1 MNTERTY
8 KVFAHITGLVVFELL
23 FWAAIGG
30 IYLLI
35 KTAVPQFELH
45 HVSAWPALL
54 IAPIMLLFFAR
65 HYLWKQRRISQHV
78 DVKLSQTLWPHA
90 RPRRSIW
97 KFIVWRTAI
106 AFLAMGM
113 LAPKTGTRL
122 KEVEAKG
129 VDIMIALDVSRS
141 MMAEDLGMSRLD
153 LAKRTIERI
162 VGSLDGDRAGL
173 VVFAGDAYVQAP
185 LTLDL
190 AAVKLFL
197 DAIGPEAIPVQGTAI
212 GTAIELCAASFD
224 PESQASKVVMIL
236 TDGENHEDDAL
247 ARADEASSSGIKVHA
262 AGMASEAGG
271 PIPEFDRYGRQ
282 TGYKED
288 RNGQPVVSILDER
301 MLVAMVEAGDGTYVR
316 ARSGYV
322 DLSPF
327 LDSLETLDTGKSTK
341 VAYTD
346 YVHQFPWFFLVG
358 LVLFLLEGLWPL
370 SSRRTTSA
378 VAIALLLLA
387 LPAEIAAQPTPS
399 QQGSKGD
406 AVAGTQAMVDRDYAA
421 ADSLF
426 ARAEGWEAAEPGQL
440 ALNRGFALAGSGSD
454 EDAMKAFQRAAA
466 LSEDP
471 VIKADAWNNVGN
483 LLLGGQDAEG
493 AVGAYKEALRLDPTD
508 ADTRYNLS
516 LAMAMRQQQ
525 QDQENQDG
533 EQDQENQDGEQDQ
546 ENQDGEQDQE
556 NQDGEQDQENQ
567 DGEQDQE
574 NQDGEQDQENQD
586 GEQDQENQDGE
597 QDQENQDG
605 EQDQENQDGEQDQ
618 ENQNGSQGQQ
628 PEPSEPKEGQIQPA
642 DAERILDMLERNEA
656 AIRAKLQAQ
665 ENAKRR
671 KGKKTKIEKD
681 W

>member
-1 MNTERTY
+1 MSAERTY
-8 KVFAHITGLVVFELL
+8 KVFAHVTGLVVFELF
-23 FWAAIGG
+23 FWAAMGG

-35 KTAVPQFELH
+35 KSAVPQFELH
-45 HVSAWPALL
+45 QPSAWPALF
-54 IAPIMLLFFAR
+54 IAPFLLLFFAR
-65 HYLWKQRRISQHV
+65 HYLWKQRRISQSV
-78 DVKLSQTLWPHA
+78 DLKLSKTLWPSA
-90 RPRRSIW
+90 RPRRSVW
-97 KFIVWRTAI
+97 KFLMWRTAV

-122 KEVEAKG
+122 KEMEAKG

-197 DAIGPEAIPVQGTAI
+197 DAIGPEAMPVQGTAI
-212 GTAIELCAASFD
+212 GAAIEQCVASFD

-247 ARADEASSSGIKVHA
+247 ARADEAAAAGIKVHA

-288 RNGQPVVSILDER
+288 GTGQPVVSTLDER
-301 MLVAMVEAGDGTYVR
+301 MLVAMVEAGAGTYVR
-316 ARSGYV
+316 AQSGYV

-327 LDSLETLDTGKSTK
+327 LEGIENLDTGKTTK

-346 YVHQFPWFFLVG
+346 YVHQFPWFFLAG
-358 LVLFLLEGLWPL
+358 LMLLLMEGLWPM
-370 SSRRTTSA
+370 SSTRKRPAA
-378 VAIALLLLA
+378 VALVLLLLTG
-387 LPAEIAAQPTPS
+387 LSLEVEAQISPL
-399 QQGSKGD
+399 SKGTKKD
-406 AVAGTQAMVDRDYAA
+406 AVQGTQAMMDRDYAA

-426 ARAEGWEAAEPGQL
+426 GQAEGWKDAAPGQL
-440 ALNRGFALAGSGSD
+440 ALNRGLALAGSGRN
-454 EDAMKAFQRAAA
+454 EDAMKAFQRASA
-466 LSEDP
+466 LSKDP
-471 VIKADAWNNVGN
+471 AIKADAWNNVGN
-483 LLLGGQDAEG
+483 LLLGGQDIEG

-516 LAMAMRQQQ
+516 LALAMRQDQ

-546 ENQDGEQDQE
+546 ENQDGEQDEE
-556 NQDGEQDQENQ
+556 NQNSQQDQENQ
-567 DGEQDQE
+567 DGEQDQG
-574 NQDGEQDQENQD
+574 NQDGQQDQENQD
-586 GEQDQENQDGE
+586 G
-597 QDQENQDG
+597 
-605 EQDQENQDGEQDQ
+605 
-618 ENQNGSQGQQ
+618 
-628 PEPSEPKEGQIQPA
+628 
-642 DAERILDMLERNEA
+642 
-656 AIRAKLQAQ
+656 
-665 ENAKRR
+665 
-671 KGKKTKIEKD
+671 
-681 W
+681 

>member
-1 MNTERTY
+1 
-8 KVFAHITGLVVFELL
+8 
-23 FWAAIGG
+23 
-30 IYLLI
+30 
-35 KTAVPQFELH
+35 
-45 HVSAWPALL
+45 
-54 IAPIMLLFFAR
+54 
-65 HYLWKQRRISQHV
+65 
-78 DVKLSQTLWPHA
+78 
-90 RPRRSIW
+90 
-97 KFIVWRTAI
+97 
-106 AFLAMGM
+106 MGM

-122 KEVEAKG
+122 KEVEANG

-141 MMAEDLGMSRLD
+141 MLAEDLGMSRLD

-212 GTAIELCAASFD
+212 GAAIEQCVTSFD
-224 PESQASKVVMIL
+224 PESQASKVIMIL

-247 ARADEASSSGIKVHA
+247 ARADEAAKSGIKVHA

-288 RNGQPVVSILDER
+288 QNGQPVVSTLDER
-301 MLVAMVEAGDGTYVR
+301 MLVAMVEAGTGTYVR

-327 LDSLETLDTGKSTK
+327 LDSLENLETGKTTK

-346 YVHQFPWFFLVG
+346 YVHQFPWFFLIG
-358 LVLFLLEGLWPL
+358 LVLLLIEGLWPL
-370 SSRRTTSA
+370 ASRKPIVA
-378 VAIALLLLA
+378 VAVLMLI
-387 LPAEIAAQPTPS
+387 LPWPVQAQSSPLETGTKS
-399 QQGSKGD
+399 N
-406 AVAGTQAMVDRDYAA
+406 AVAGTQAMLERDFAA

-426 ARAEGWEAAEPGQL
+426 GQAESWKGAAPGQL
-440 ALNRGFALAGSGSD
+440 ALNRGMALASSGSD

-466 LSEDP
+466 LSKDP
-471 VIKADAWNNVGN
+471 IIQADAWNNVGN
-483 LLLGGQDAEG
+483 LLLGGQDVEG

-516 LAMAMRQQQ
+516 LALAMRQEQ

-605 EQDQENQDGEQDQ
+605 EQDQENQDGDQNQEGQDGEKDQ
-618 ENQNGSQGQQ
+618 EGQQNGAQEQQ
-628 PEPSEPKEGQIQPA
+628 PEPSQPKEGQIQPA

-656 AIRAKLQAQ
+656 ALRAKLQAQ
-665 ENAKRR
+665 ENAKRG

>member
-1 MNTERTY
+1 MSNERTY
-8 KVFAHITGLVVFELL
+8 KVFANVTGLVVFELL

-30 IYLLI
+30 VYLLI
-35 KTAVPQFELH
+35 KTTVPQFELH
-45 HVSAWPALL
+45 QPSAWPALL
-54 IAPIMLLFFAR
+54 IAPIVLVFFAR
-65 HYLWKQRRISQHV
+65 HYLWKQRRISQSV
-78 DVKLSQTLWPHA
+78 DLKLSKTLWPNA

-97 KFIVWRTAI
+97 KFLVWRTAL

-141 MMAEDLGMSRLD
+141 MLAEDLGMSRLD

-197 DAIGPEAIPVQGTAI
+197 DAIGPEAMPVQGTAI
-212 GTAIELCAASFD
+212 GAAIEQCVASFD
-224 PESQASKVVMIL
+224 PESQASKVIMIL

-247 ARADEASSSGIKVHA
+247 ARADEAAKLGIKVHA

-288 RNGQPVVSILDER
+288 QNGQPVVSTLDER
-301 MLVAMVEAGDGTYVR
+301 MLVAMVEAGTGTYVR

-327 LDSLETLDTGKSTK
+327 LERLENLETGKTTK

-346 YVHQFPWFFLVG
+346 YVHQFPWFFLIG
-358 LVLFLLEGLWPL
+358 LLLLLMEGLWPL
-370 SSRRTTSA
+370 SSAKKAPA
-378 VAIALLLLA
+378 VAALLLLFLSGQA
-387 LPAEIAAQPTPS
+387 GAQTGTLKNGTKS
-399 QQGSKGD
+399 D
-406 AVAGTQAMVDRDYAA
+406 AVGGTQAMLDRDFAA

-426 ARAEGWEAAEPGQL
+426 GQAEGWKGAAPGQL
-440 ALNRGFALAGSGSD
+440 ALNRGLALASSGSD

-466 LSEDP
+466 LSKDP
-471 VIKADAWNNVGN
+471 YIQSDAWNNVGN
-483 LLLGGQDAEG
+483 LLLGGQDVEG

-508 ADTRYNLS
+508 AETRYNLS
-516 LAMAMRQQQ
+516 LAMAMRQDQQ
-525 QDQENQDG
+525 EQQEQNGEQDQENQDG
-533 EQDQENQDGEQDQ
+533 EQDQENQDSEQDQENQDGEQDQ

-556 NQDGEQDQENQ
+556 NQDGEQDQDNQ
-567 DGEQDQE
+567 DGEQDQK
-574 NQDGEQDQENQD
+574 GDQ
-586 GEQDQENQDGE
+586 
-597 QDQENQDG
+597 
-605 EQDQENQDGEQDQ
+605 
-618 ENQNGSQGQQ
+618 QNGAQDQQ

-656 AIRAKLQAQ
+656 ALRTKLQAQ

>member
-30 IYLLI
+30 TYLLI

-387 LPAEIAAQPTPS
+387 LPAETAAQPTPS

-533 EQDQENQDGEQDQ
+533 EQD
-546 ENQDGEQDQE
+546 
-556 NQDGEQDQENQ
+556 
-567 DGEQDQE
+567 
-574 NQDGEQDQENQD
+574 
-586 GEQDQENQDGE
+586 
-597 QDQENQDG
+597 
-605 EQDQENQDGEQDQ
+605 GEQDQ

>member
-1 MNTERTY
+1 MSHDRTY
-8 KVFAHITGLVVFELL
+8 KVFANVTGLVVFELL

-30 IYLLI
+30 VYLLI
-35 KTAVPQFELH
+35 KTTVPQFELH
-45 HVSAWPALL
+45 QPSAWPALL
-54 IAPIMLLFFAR
+54 IAPIVLLFFAR
-65 HYLWKQRRISQHV
+65 HYLWKQRRISQSV
-78 DVKLSQTLWPHA
+78 DLKLSKTLWPNA

-97 KFIVWRTAI
+97 KFLVWRTAL

-141 MMAEDLGMSRLD
+141 MLAEDLGMSRLD

-197 DAIGPEAIPVQGTAI
+197 DAIGPEAMPVQGTAI
-212 GTAIELCAASFD
+212 GSAIEQCVASFD
-224 PESQASKVVMIL
+224 PESQASKVIMIL

-247 ARADEASSSGIKVHA
+247 ARADEAAKLGIKVHA

-288 RNGQPVVSILDER
+288 QNGQPVVSTLDER
-301 MLVAMVEAGDGTYVR
+301 MLVAMVEAGTGTYVR

-327 LDSLETLDTGKSTK
+327 LERLENLETGKTTK

-346 YVHQFPWFFLVG
+346 YVHQFPWLFLFGLVLLLMEG
-358 LVLFLLEGLWPL
+358 LWPMASSKKAPAVAAFLVLFLSGQ
-370 SSRRTTSA
+370 A
-378 VAIALLLLA
+378 VAQTGTLKNG
-387 LPAEIAAQPTPS
+387 TKS
-399 QQGSKGD
+399 D
-406 AVAGTQAMVDRDYAA
+406 AVAGTQAMLDRDFAA

-426 ARAEGWEAAEPGQL
+426 GQAEGWKGAAPGQL
-440 ALNRGFALAGSGSD
+440 ALNRGLALASSGSD
-454 EDAMKAFQRAAA
+454 EDAMKAFQRSAA
-466 LSEDP
+466 LSKDP
-471 VIKADAWNNVGN
+471 LIQSDAWNNVGN
-483 LLLGGQDAEG
+483 LLLGGEDVEG

-508 ADTRYNLS
+508 AETRYNLS
-516 LAMAMRQQQ
+516 LALAMRQEQQ
-525 QDQENQDG
+525 EQQKQDGEQDQENQEG

-586 GEQDQENQDGE
+586 GEQDQGNQDGD
-597 QDQENQDG
+597 QDQKEGQ
-605 EQDQENQDGEQDQ
+605 
-618 ENQNGSQGQQ
+618 QNGSQDQQ
-628 PEPSEPKEGQIQPA
+628 SEPSEPKEGQIQPA

-656 AIRAKLQAQ
+656 ALRTKLQAQ

>member
-1 MNTERTY
+1 MDAAQLAALESIRVYTIGVGTVGKAKSPVRKRPDGSFIYDWVEVNIDEGTLQGIAQETGGRYFRATSGAKLRESIRGNRHLGKDPIQCLSLQQKDRRIPLPRMADPADYGDRGLYSPRLFEEFTMNTERTY

-288 RNGQPVVSILDER
+288 RNGQPVVSIIGR
-301 MLVAMVEAGDGTYVR
+301 TH
-316 ARSGYV
+316 ARSHG
-322 DLSPF
+322 
-327 LDSLETLDTGKSTK
+327 
-341 VAYTD
+341 
-346 YVHQFPWFFLVG
+346 
-358 LVLFLLEGLWPL
+358 
-370 SSRRTTSA
+370 R
-378 VAIALLLLA
+378 
-387 LPAEIAAQPTPS
+387 
-399 QQGSKGD
+399 
-406 AVAGTQAMVDRDYAA
+406 
-421 ADSLF
+421 
-426 ARAEGWEAAEPGQL
+426 GW
-440 ALNRGFALAGSGSD
+440 
-454 EDAMKAFQRAAA
+454 
-466 LSEDP
+466 
-471 VIKADAWNNVGN
+471 
-483 LLLGGQDAEG
+483 
-493 AVGAYKEALRLDPTD
+493 
-508 ADTRYNLS
+508 
-516 LAMAMRQQQ
+516 
-525 QDQENQDG
+525 
-533 EQDQENQDGEQDQ
+533 
-546 ENQDGEQDQE
+546 
-556 NQDGEQDQENQ
+556 
-567 DGEQDQE
+567 
-574 NQDGEQDQENQD
+574 
-586 GEQDQENQDGE
+586 
-597 QDQENQDG
+597 
-605 EQDQENQDGEQDQ
+605 
-618 ENQNGSQGQQ
+618 
-628 PEPSEPKEGQIQPA
+628 
-642 DAERILDMLERNEA
+642 
-656 AIRAKLQAQ
+656 
-665 ENAKRR
+665 
-671 KGKKTKIEKD
+671 
-681 W
+681 

>member
-1 MNTERTY
+1 
-8 KVFAHITGLVVFELL
+8 
-23 FWAAIGG
+23 
-30 IYLLI
+30 
-35 KTAVPQFELH
+35 
-45 HVSAWPALL
+45 
-54 IAPIMLLFFAR
+54 
-65 HYLWKQRRISQHV
+65 
-78 DVKLSQTLWPHA
+78 
-90 RPRRSIW
+90 
-97 KFIVWRTAI
+97 
-106 AFLAMGM
+106 
-113 LAPKTGTRL
+113 
-122 KEVEAKG
+122 
-129 VDIMIALDVSRS
+129 
-141 MMAEDLGMSRLD
+141 
-153 LAKRTIERI
+153 
-162 VGSLDGDRAGL
+162 
-173 VVFAGDAYVQAP
+173 
-185 LTLDL
+185 
-190 AAVKLFL
+190 
-197 DAIGPEAIPVQGTAI
+197 
-212 GTAIELCAASFD
+212 
-224 PESQASKVVMIL
+224 
-236 TDGENHEDDAL
+236 
-247 ARADEASSSGIKVHA
+247 
-262 AGMASEAGG
+262 
-271 PIPEFDRYGRQ
+271 
-282 TGYKED
+282 
-288 RNGQPVVSILDER
+288 

-387 LPAEIAAQPTPS
+387 LPAETAAQPTPS